1 MSNKSLSTARG
12 GGGGTKHVG
21 ASSSHSSEAVKQN
34 KKSSACASHP
44 GKRREKDSDSTDEA
58 RAASMKKLVEAYM
71 EKKFLSKFAPKR
83 TKTARMRCTKSQQ
96 HERHRQQLKIRQRK
110 AGTRDSLSESGDCS
124 SRVQGE
130 GGCPGG
136 RGKGQMNQRHVHQV
150 CSAALA
156 ELRSF

>member
-12 GGGGTKHVG
+12 RDGGTKHVG
-21 ASSSHSSEAVKQN
+21 ASPSHSSEAVKQN
-34 KKSSACASHP
+34 KKGSACASLP
-44 GKRREKDSDSTDEA
+44 GKRREKHSASTDEA

-110 AGTRDSLSESGDCS
+110 AGTRDSLNSSGDDP
-124 SRVQGE
+124 SRVQGA
-130 GGCPGG
+130 GCCP
-136 RGKGQMNQRHVHQV
+136 GKGQMNQRHVHQV

-156 ELRSF
+156 ELRFF